1 MNLFTILRVMSE
13 DKKSFLER
21 LGKKPSA
28 DKPKEKQTI
37 GPKDD
42 LEDAVD
48 DAGDDD
54 GHLGRDKNS
63 FMDHLIRSRSD
74 LCFQVMGKDTTNRT
88 AWYFILV
95 DKEKKDQFLNHKPGD
110 SYDLADYGKIIASGY
125 GDEVPDDV
133 KEMLKE
139 KYGFDNF

>member
-1 MNLFTILRVMSE
+1 MSE
-13 DKKSFLER
+13 EKKSFLER

-28 DKPKEKQTI
+28 EKQKEKQTI
-37 GPKDD
+37 GPKND
-42 LEDAVD
+42 LEEKD
-48 DAGDDD
+48 DEDDS
-54 GHLGRDKNS
+54 HLSRDKNS

-74 LCFQVMGKDTTNRT
+74 LCYQVMGKDTTNRT
-88 AWYFILV
+88 AWYFVLV
-95 DKEKKDQFLNHKPGD
+95 DKEKKEQFLNHKPGD

>member
-1 MNLFTILRVMSE
+1 MSE
-13 DKKSFLER
+13 DKEKKSFLEKFG
-21 LGKKPSA
+21 GKKNPIEKA
-28 DKPKEKQTI
+28 KEKQTI

-42 LEDAVD
+42 LED
-48 DAGDDD
+48 DD
-54 GHLGRDKNS
+54 GGEEGHIARDKNN

-74 LCFQVMGKDTTNRT
+74 LCFQVMGKDTTGRT
-88 AWYFILV
+88 AWYFVLI
-95 DKEKKDQFLNHKPGD
+95 DKEKKDQFLAHKPGD

-125 GDEVPDDV
+125 GEEVPDDV

>member
-1 MNLFTILRVMSE
+1 MSE
-13 DKKSFLER
+13 DKEKKSFLEKF
-21 LGKKPSA
+21 GNKKNPIEKA
-28 DKPKEKQTI
+28 KEKQTI

-42 LEDAVD
+42 LED
-48 DAGDDD
+48 DDD
-54 GHLGRDKNS
+54 GDEGHIARDKNN

-74 LCFQVMGKDTTNRT
+74 MCFQVMGKDTTGRT
-88 AWYFILV
+88 AWYFVLI
-95 DKEKKDQFLNHKPGD
+95 DKEKKEQFLAHKPGD

-125 GDEVPDDV
+125 GEEVPDDV

>member
-1 MNLFTILRVMSE
+1 MSDE
-13 DKKSFLER
+13 KKSFLEKF
-21 LGKKPSA
+21 GKSKSPV
-28 DKPKEKQTI
+28 DKAKDKKTI

-42 LEDAVD
+42 LEED
-48 DAGDDD
+48 DS
-54 GHLGRDKNS
+54 HLGRDKNN

-74 LCFQVMGKDTTNRT
+74 MCYQVMGKDTTGRT
-88 AWYFILV
+88 AWYFVLV
-95 DKEKKDQFLNHKPGD
+95 DKEKKDQFLGHKPGD

-125 GDEVPDDV
+125 GEEVPDDV

>member
-1 MNLFTILRVMSE
+1 MSE
-13 DKKSFLER
+13 DKKSFLEKFA
-21 LGKKPSA
+21 GKKSPL
-28 DKPKEKQTI
+28 DKAKEKPTI
-37 GPKDD
+37 GPKND
-42 LEDAVD
+42 LAEDED
-48 DAGDDD
+48 ES
-54 GHLGRDKNS
+54 HIGRDKNN

-74 LCFQVMGKDTTNRT
+74 LCYQVMGKDSTGET

-95 DKEKKDQFLNHKPGD
+95 DKEKKEQFLAHKQGD

-125 GDEVPDDV
+125 GNEVPDDV

>member
-1 MNLFTILRVMSE
+1 MSE
-13 DKKSFLER
+13 EKKSFLEKFA
-21 LGKKPSA
+21 GKKSPIDKVKDKKSVGPSDFEA
-28 DKPKEKQTI
+28 D
-37 GPKDD
+37 D
-42 LEDAVD
+42 EDE
-48 DAGDDD
+48 GDDD
-54 GHLGRDKNS
+54 SHIGRDKNN

-74 LCFQVMGKDTTNRT
+74 LCFQVMGRDSTDRT

-95 DKEKKDQFLNHKPGD
+95 DKEKKEQFLAHKPGD

>member
-1 MNLFTILRVMSE
+1 MSE

-21 LGKKPSA
+21 LGNKKTPKDVA
-28 DKPKEKQTI
+28 KEKPTI

-42 LEDAVD
+42 MPADDEDE
-48 DAGDDD
+48 
-54 GHLGRDKNS
+54 GHLARDKNN

-74 LCFQVMGKDTTNRT
+74 LCYQVMGKDTTGRV

-95 DKEKKDQFLNHKPGD
+95 DKEKKEQFLAHKQGD

-125 GDEVPDDV
+125 GEVVPDDV

>member
-1 MNLFTILRVMSE
+1 MTE

-21 LGKKPSA
+21 LGKKSPK
-28 DKPKEKQTI
+28 DIIRGNEKPTI

-42 LEDAVD
+42 LASHAVEDSIVS
-48 DAGDDD
+48 
-54 GHLGRDKNS
+54 REKNN

-74 LCFQVMGKDTTNRT
+74 LCFQVMGRDTTGRI

-95 DKEKKDQFLNHKPGD
+95 DKEKKEQFLAHKQGD
-110 SYDLADYGKIIASGY
+110 SYDLADYGKIITSGY
-125 GDEVPDDV
+125 GEIVPDDV

>member
-1 MNLFTILRVMSE
+1 MTE
-13 DKKSFLER
+13 EKKSFLEK
-21 LGKKPSA
+21 LGGKKSA
-28 DKPKEKQTI
+28 VEKAKEKQTI

-42 LEDAVD
+42 LED
-48 DAGDDD
+48 DD
-54 GHLGRDKNS
+54 GHLERDKNS

-74 LCFQVMGKDTTNRT
+74 LCYQVMGKDTTNRT

-95 DKEKKDQFLNHKPGD
+95 DKDKKEQFLGHKPGD
-110 SYDLADYGKIIASGY
+110 SYDLADYGKIVASGY
-125 GDEVPDDV
+125 GDEVPEDV